1 MLGRWLS
8 VDEFTVDVASAL
20 EAALA
25 VTTTTGRDGCNVW
38 NPPRLPL
45 LPRRLG
51 RRREGRRTLDPVAA
65 TMVGMAHSD
74 IVAVPDRMARRC
86 LCRCYWVRHRKG
98 VQKGFYIVPTG
109 DVSYINLFFIY
120 KFLENHEDRRLELC
134 SVNRSRD
141 VNAAVT

>member
-86 LCRCYWVRHRKG
+86 LVGASGFGTVKVCKRDLSCQPMTCACTFVLKSKISGAFFSWRI
-98 VQKGFYIVPTG
+98 QKLGT
-109 DVSYINLFFIY
+109 
-120 KFLENHEDRRLELC
+120 R
-134 SVNRSRD
+134 
-141 VNAAVT
+141 